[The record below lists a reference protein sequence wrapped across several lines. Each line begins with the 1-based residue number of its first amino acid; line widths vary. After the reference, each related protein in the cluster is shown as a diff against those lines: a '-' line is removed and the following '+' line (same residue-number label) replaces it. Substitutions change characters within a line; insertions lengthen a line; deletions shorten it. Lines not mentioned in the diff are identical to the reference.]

1 MNHSTDSLLRATRS
15 GSAASSAWTRAT
27 RHALVVSAAVLL
39 AACATTTT
47 TPALDAARTSYQQ
60 AAGDANVVRSA
71 SVELNQAQQALQ
83 RAEMSLKAGDD
94 LSQVNYYADL
104 ARKRTE
110 VAVQSGRAADADQAL
125 KAAAAQRDSI
135 LLQSRTAEA
144 DTQRQR
150 ANSSLAQAE
159 QARMQAEQ
167 ARKVAE
173 QQLAAA
179 RTAQSQNS
187 EAQARARALEMQL
200 AEMKAKQ
207 TDRGM
212 VLTLGDVLFDTGRA
226 ELKSGA
232 NRTLDQLTTFL
243 SQNQERTVQIEGYTD
258 TTGSE
263 QTNQALSERRANA
276 VKNALVDRGVSNNRI
291 TARGMGPS
299 SPVAGNDTASGRQ
312 QNRRVEIVL
321 SNS

>member
-1 MNHSTDSLLRATRS
+1 MRSTFEFAPRTGWVRSTSQLL
-15 GSAASSAWTRAT
+15 AASA
-27 RHALVVSAAVLL
+27 VVVL
-39 AACATTTT
+39 AACASAPTS
-47 TPALDAARTSYQQ
+47 TPALDAARSSYQQ
-60 AAGDANVVRSA
+60 AAGDASVVRSA
-71 SVELNQAQQALQ
+71 SVELNKAQQALL
-83 RAEMSLKAGDD
+83 RAETALKAGND
-94 LSQVNYYADL
+94 LSDVNYYADL

-110 VAVQSGRAADADQAL
+110 VAVQTGRVAAAEQAL
-125 KAAAAQRDSI
+125 TSAASLRERI
-135 LLQSRTAEA
+135 LLESRTAEA

-150 ANSSLAQAE
+150 ANTSLAQAE

-167 ARKVAE
+167 SRKAAE

-179 RTAQSQNS
+179 RAAQSQSS
-187 EAQARARALEMQL
+187 EAQARAKALEMQL

-243 SQNQERTVQIEGYTD
+243 SQNPERTVQIEGYTD
-258 TTGSE
+258 STGSE
-263 QTNQALSERRANA
+263 QTNQVLSERRAIA
-276 VKNALVDRGVSNNRI
+276 VKNALVDRGVTDSRI
-291 TARGMGPS
+291 SARGMGPS
-299 SPVAGNDTASGRQ
+299 APIASNGTAAGRQ

-321 SNS
+321 PSA